1 MACLQDCAG
10 ARPERELGDPVTARG
25 DGAAVALRVAGD
37 PADGHVDPEPGGGAL
52 LLGLAAPEPV
62 LTVLACPVAALEQ
75 DRAVAADRACPA
87 LADYPGLGPL
97 PRRREEEIGLSTT

>member
-1 MACLQDCAG
+1 MACVQDCAG
-10 ARPERELGDPVTARG
+10 AASVPKGGGGYPAAERARPERELGDPVTARG

-87 LADYPGLGPL
+87 L
-97 PRRREEEIGLSTT
+97 